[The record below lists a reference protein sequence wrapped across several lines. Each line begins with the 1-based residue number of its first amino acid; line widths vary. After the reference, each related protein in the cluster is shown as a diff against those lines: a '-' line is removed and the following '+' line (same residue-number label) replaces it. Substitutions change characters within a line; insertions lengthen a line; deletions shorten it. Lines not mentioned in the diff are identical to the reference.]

1 MTIQTIVVPD
11 LGGVETVEVIELGLS
26 PGDSIEVEDSLLVLE
41 SDKATMDIPSPAAG
55 ALVKY
60 LVAEGATVKVGDAIA
75 EIEVAGEAAAEV
87 VAASES
93 EEVEQVAHEPAAE
106 VVSEAASEASSVEV
120 AASSTAEQMI
130 LVPDIGSDDKV
141 ELIEISI
148 AVGDEINE
156 GDTLVVLESDKATMD
171 VPSTHSGKVLK
182 ILVAEGDKLG
192 TGDAVA
198 LFEVVADI
206 APPVAEKPVV
216 EEPVAEK
223 PVIDESVIEKPV
235 IKEPVIKEQGAKV
248 AAAAPAETA
257 AVKAAPAAD
266 AIQSAPGQPAQPA
279 SVTVEPVA
287 APDGVSIYA
296 GPAVRLIARELG
308 VSLSDVPGSG
318 PRGRILKDDVSNF
331 VKQVMKKKDVPAAA
345 TVGSGIPAVPAID
358 FSQFGKIEEL
368 AMSKIQKLTAANMQR
383 NWLNV
388 PHVTHFDDADI
399 TELEAFRK
407 GLKAEGEKRGVR
419 VTPVAFLIKAIGAAL
434 EANPEFNRSLAA
446 DGQNLIQKHYC
457 HVGMAVDTPRGLVVP
472 VIRDVNEKGIWD
484 ISAEISLLAGKARD
498 GKLKPAEM
506 QGGCFTLSSLGAI
519 GGNGFTPIV
528 NAPEVGI
535 LGVSKSQIKPVWDGA
550 EFVPRLLL
558 PMALSYDHR
567 AINGGDAG
575 RFMTHLV
582 KLLSDIRYLAL

>member
-1 MTIQTIVVPD
+1 VTIQTIVVPD
-11 LGGVETVEVIELGLS
+11 LGGAETVEVIELGLS

-55 ALVKY
+55 TLVKY

-75 EIEVAGEAAAEV
+75 EIEVAGEAAVETPEV
-87 VAASES
+87 

-106 VVSEAASEASSVEV
+106 DVSEAEPKASPVEA
-120 AASSTAEQMI
+120 AASSSAEQLI

-148 AVGDEINE
+148 AVGDEVAE

-198 LFEVVADI
+198 LFEVLADT
-206 APPVAEKPVV
+206 AAPVV
-216 EEPVAEK
+216 EET
-223 PVIDESVIEKPV
+223 VIEKPV
-235 IKEPVIKEQGAKV
+235 VNEP
-248 AAAAPAETA
+248 AA
-257 AVKAAPAAD
+257 KAAPTETVAVATAVPADTAAD

-279 SVTVEPVA
+279 AVA
-287 APDGVSIYA
+287 AAEPAAPSDAAQVYA

-308 VSLSDVPGSG
+308 VALTEVPGSG

-331 VKQVMKKKDVPAAA
+331 VKQVMKNKDAPAAA
-345 TVGSGIPAVPAID
+345 ATGGSGIPAVPAID
-358 FSQFGKIEEL
+358 FSQFGEIEEL
-368 AMSKIQKLTAANMQR
+368 PMSKIQKLTAANMQR

-388 PHVTHFDDADI
+388 PHVTQFDDADI

-484 ISAEISLLAGKARD
+484 ISAEIALLAGKARD

-575 RFMTHLV
+575 RFMTYLV

>member
-11 LGGVETVEVIELGLS
+11 LGGAETVEVIELGLN
-26 PGDSIEVEDSLLVLE
+26 PGDSIEVEDALLVLE

-60 LVAEGATVKVGDAIA
+60 LVAEGATVRVGDAIA
-75 EIEVAGEAAAEV
+75 EIDVADEATAETE
-87 VAASES
+87 AES
-93 EEVEQVAHEPAAE
+93 EEVEQVTNEPVVEAAVATEPAQEQAPQ
-106 VVSEAASEASSVEV
+106 VEAASS
-120 AASSTAEQMI
+120 AEQMI

-141 ELIEISI
+141 ELIEVCI
-148 AVGDEINE
+148 AVGDEVNE

-171 VPSTHSGKVLK
+171 VPSTHSGKVLE
-182 ILVAEGDKLG
+182 IVVAEGAKLG

-198 LFEVVADI
+198 LFEVAGDAPAPVVAK
-206 APPVAEKPVV
+206 PVTEKPVA
-216 EEPVAEK
+216 P
-223 PVIDESVIEKPV
+223 
-235 IKEPVIKEQGAKV
+235 
-248 AAAAPAETA
+248 AAAP
-257 AVKAAPAAD
+257 VAAPIEAAAD

-279 SVTVEPVA
+279 AVA
-287 APDGVSIYA
+287 AAEPALSSDAAQVYA

-308 VSLSDVPGSG
+308 VALTEVSGTG
-318 PRGRILKDDVSNF
+318 PRGRILKDDVSNY
-331 VKQVMKKKDVPAAA
+331 VKQVIKNKDAPAAA
-345 TVGSGIPAVPAID
+345 TGGSGIPAVPAVD
-358 FSQFGKIEEL
+358 FSQFGQIEEL
-368 AMSKIQKLTAANMQR
+368 PMSKIQKLTAANMQR

-388 PHVTHFDDADI
+388 PHVTQFDDADI
-399 TELEAFRK
+399 TDLEAFRK

-498 GKLKPAEM
+498 GKLKPTEM

-535 LGVSKSQIKPVWDGA
+535 LGVSKSQMKPVWDGA